1 VFAPV
6 HTFSTS
12 ASQQTLFDT
21 LNYGSL
27 LRGRK
32 QPAGTVRIQLC
43 VRSAAKG
50 PLSEMISSSH
60 ANPLQTQRASL
71 VSASQ
76 VRHVD
81 ELVTVQ
87 AKKM

>member
-1 VFAPV
+1 MQKPTIHLQPV
-6 HTFSTS
+6 
-12 ASQQTLFDT
+12 TLLHYIDI
-21 LNYGSL
+21 GQIL
-27 LRGRK
+27 L
-32 QPAGTVRIQLC
+32 QCNVM
-43 VRSAAKG
+43 AA
-50 PLSEMISSSH
+50 LLISSSH